1 MSAAKVISDVERSVA
16 VPVVS
21 GDRSRTR
28 RRADR
33 TPGLAALRILLA
45 VIVLFPVLW
54 MLLTA
59 LKPQDEAISWPPSIL
74 PQTWDWENFGEVL
87 ARGEFA
93 RWFLNS
99 AIVAIATVLGNLFV
113 GIPAAFAFARMRFR
127 GKNALFLLVLASL
140 MIPGEVLLVPLFVLL
155 SEWGWIDAYPALIV
169 PFIANAFVI
178 FLLKQFFET
187 IPRELEEAAI
197 IDGAGPLRVL
207 RHVVV
212 PLALPAIAVS
222 SFFTFLGSWN
232 SYLYPLVVTR
242 SMEMRTVTVGLS
254 LFTDEVG
261 TDWPLM
267 MAASALVAAPAIVVF
282 LVIER
287 HLKNTMAMSGLR
299 G

>member
-1 MSAAKVISDVERSVA
+1 MSAETAISGLERSAA
-16 VPVVS
+16 VPAS
-21 GDRSRTR
+21 IQHRSRTR
-28 RRADR
+28 RRAAR
-33 TPGLAALRILLA
+33 TPGLAALRILFA
-45 VIVLFPVLW
+45 VIVLFPVIW

-59 LKPQDEAISWPPSIL
+59 LKPQSEAISWPPSIL
-74 PQTWDWENFGEVL
+74 PQTWDWANFGEVL
-87 ARGEFA
+87 AQGEFA

-99 AIVAIATVLGNLFV
+99 VIVAIATVLGNLLV
-113 GIPAAFAFARMRFR
+113 GIPAAFAFSRMRFPGR
-127 GKNALFLLVLASL
+127 NALFLLVLASL

-155 SEWGWIDAYPALIV
+155 SRWHWIDEYPALIV

-187 IPRELEEAAI
+187 VPRELEEAAI
-197 IDGAGPLRVL
+197 IDGAGPFRVL

-242 SMEMRTVTVGLS
+242 SPEMRTVTVGLS
-254 LFTDEVG
+254 LFTSEVG
-261 TDWPLM
+261 TDWPMM
-267 MAASALVAAPAIVVF
+267 MAASALVAAPAIAVF
-282 LVIER
+282 LFIER